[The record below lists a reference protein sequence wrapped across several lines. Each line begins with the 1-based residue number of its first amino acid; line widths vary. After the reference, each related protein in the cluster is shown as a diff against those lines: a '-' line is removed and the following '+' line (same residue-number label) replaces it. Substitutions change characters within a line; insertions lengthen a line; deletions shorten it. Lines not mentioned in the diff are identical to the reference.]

1 VTCKEA
7 IVTSKA
13 WSWLVLASVGLS
25 GNAWANPL
33 DVFGL
38 GSRGAAMGSARTA
51 AADDS
56 SAVYYNTAGL
66 ARARPGMTVGLVMAY
81 DDVHVHLK
89 TRPAGYD
96 LPDLGASGAAIGS
109 KYRLRQR
116 GDTTDIPNTYGLN
129 LGLVGSLG
137 LDKLRVGVT
146 AFLPMNHIGSQ
157 DSHFADE
164 REQYFGNK
172 LPFELLGQRS
182 QHMVLMA
189 GVAYQLTPWLAL
201 GSGLAF
207 LPQASTQ
214 AQVFLPDATHQEQLQ
229 MIVHNDQVGRFAQHA
244 GVMLTP
250 SEVWQFG
257 LSWRG
262 ENYFELLLDNEIQI
276 KGFQGST
283 TFPVHQK
290 QDIVASF
297 HPHELTA
304 GASWHPGTLQL
315 TADVSR
321 MLWSRYRNGQ
331 GEFAGFQDTT
341 SVRGGLAWQ
350 SSAGRVLMAGVRW
363 EPTPVP
369 EQTWRTSYVDNDR
382 VVASLGAAHDVKLFD
397 KPVHLGWHA
406 QWQHLLARD
415 TNKAVLKAYAAC
427 APGVTSLC
435 DELADDA
442 KDAYGQPVPQAKGL
456 QSGSPGFPG
465 FQSWGDIVAIGVD
478 AAWDF

>member
-1 VTCKEA
+1 MTRRIPA
-7 IVTSKA
+7 LLT
-13 WSWLVLASVGLS
+13 LLALGLPV
-25 GNAWANPL
+25 AAHANPL

-51 AADDS
+51 VADDP

-66 ARARPGMTVGLVMAY
+66 ARAKPGMTLGLVMAY

-96 LPDLGASGAAIGS
+96 LPDLGASGPAIGS
-109 KYRLRQR
+109 RYRLRSR
-116 GDTTDIPNTYGLN
+116 SDTTDIPNSYGLN
-129 LGLVGSLG
+129 LGLVGSVG
-137 LDKLRVGVT
+137 SSKLHVGMT
-146 AFLPMNHIGSQ
+146 AFLPLDHIGSQ
-157 DSHFADE
+157 DSHFPDE
-164 REQYFGNK
+164 REQYFSNQ

-201 GSGLAF
+201 GTGLAF
-207 LPQASTQ
+207 LPQATTQ
-214 AQVFLPDATHQEQLQ
+214 SQVFLPDATHQDRLQ

-244 GVMLTP
+244 GVMWTP

-262 ENYFELLLDNEIQI
+262 ENYFDLVLDNEIQI
-276 KGFQGST
+276 KGFQGSS

-290 QDIVASF
+290 QEIVASF

-304 GASWHPGTLQL
+304 GASWHPGALQV

-341 SVRGGLAWQ
+341 SVRSGLAWQ
-350 SSAGRVLMAGVRW
+350 AREGRVLMAGVRW

-369 EQTWRTSYVDNDR
+369 EQTGRTSYVDNDR
-382 VVASLGAAHDVKLFD
+382 VVASIGAVHDVTLFD
-397 KPVHLGWHA
+397 KPVQLGWHA

-415 TNKAVLKAYAAC
+415 TNKAVQKAYAAC
-427 APGVTSLC
+427 APGVTTVC

-478 AAWDF
+478 ASWLF